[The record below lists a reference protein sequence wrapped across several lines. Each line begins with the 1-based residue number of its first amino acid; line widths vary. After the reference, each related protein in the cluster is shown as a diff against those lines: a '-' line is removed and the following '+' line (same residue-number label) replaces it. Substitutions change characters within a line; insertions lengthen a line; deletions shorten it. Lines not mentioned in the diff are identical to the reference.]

1 MRTLVLDDDPAIGR
15 FVCRA
20 AQTAGFQTQSATRIE
35 AFRSHYHA
43 TRPDV
48 IVLDLQIGADDGIEQ
63 LRFLNEQHFSN
74 PILLM
79 SGFDGRALNSA
90 QQIGREMG
98 LDIAAALTKPI
109 RLDEITTLFVRLAQ
123 QLRPLSSERVL
134 DGVHANELFL
144 EYQPIVER
152 RPRSVIMLEALV
164 RWNHPAHGRLAP
176 DKFIPLA
183 EESTET
189 IDALTDSVLAMAARD
204 YVRFRAAGI
213 ETSIAVNVSGKNLD
227 QIDFPDRVES
237 ILRQAQVP
245 PERFSLELTETVA
258 SSDHVNNMD
267 VFSRLRLK
275 GFGLAIDDFGTG
287 YSSLKRLRQLPFSG
301 IKIDRSFV
309 ADLLT
314 SRDSA
319 AIVKS
324 VADLARNMQLDCIA
338 EGVETEQIAQI
349 LESFG
354 VRKQQGYLFA
364 RPQSAERIETW
375 LKEWKQA
382 A

>member
-1 MRTLVLDDDPAIGR
+1 
-15 FVCRA
+15 
-20 AQTAGFQTQSATRIE
+20 
-35 AFRSHYHA
+35 
-43 TRPDV
+43 
-48 IVLDLQIGADDGIEQ
+48 
-63 LRFLNEQHFSN
+63 
-74 PILLM
+74 
-79 SGFDGRALNSA
+79 
-90 QQIGREMG
+90 MG
-98 LDIAAALTKPI
+98 LDIAAAFTKPI

-183 EESTET
+183 EESAET

-227 QIDFPDRVES
+227 QLDFPDRVES